1 VGIGYESEGCCGS
14 PDYYFNGLEDE
25 VSLYHRALSASEI
38 QAIYNAGSY
47 GKCAPLVPP
56 SIITQPANQNAIV
69 GGTAAFSVTAGGT
82 APLSYQ
88 WSVNGTNIL
97 NGTNATLTLN
107 NVQASQAGNY
117 AVQVANAYGSTN
129 SASALLTV
137 ISSCVSPPSDMIA
150 WWQAENNGIDVI
162 GGNNG
167 TLLGGATFT
176 SGKVGQTFSFNGVG
190 GCVSIPDSPALDAL
204 TNSITV
210 EAWFK
215 FNQTNANASWAAIAT
230 KGKSSWRLMG
240 IQGAK
245 TLLFYCSG
253 PNVGATGTRN
263 VNDGQWHHVVGTYDG
278 ANVSLYVDGTLDAVQ
293 PGTGPIAVTSS
304 IAGIG
309 YESEGCCGSPDYY
322 FNGWIDEVSLYN
334 CALSAD
340 EIKAICTE
348 ENNGKPL
355 PQ

>member
-1 VGIGYESEGCCGS
+1 MKAALRFLGIISIVFFYLSKANAASANTNGFRLTVELQDGSKVVGKAGDANYQFHSDVLGEMKL
-14 PDYYFNGLEDE
+14 PLEKICSVECQSKTNSVKLTTTGGDTL
-25 VSLYHRALSASEI
+25 VAQFAMKEI
-38 QAIYNAGSY
+38 R
-47 GKCAPLVPP
+47 VE
-56 SIITQPANQNAIV
+56 
-69 GGTAAFSVTAGGT
+69 AAFGNFKL
-82 APLSYQ
+82 P
-88 WSVNGTNIL
+88 TNLIKRI
-97 NGTNATLTLN
+97 
-107 NVQASQAGNY
+107 Q
-117 AVQVANAYGSTN
+117 
-129 SASALLTV
+129 
-137 ISSCVSPPSDMIA
+137 VSPMGKLRQMRPGLVA